1 MLKIKDNISKIK
13 LKKKLLKLGFFES
26 WDYIGLIKIATIYK
40 FNNPQISIKGTEI
53 KIEIFNLEDN
63 EEDIKFV
70 SDTLYDLIQA
80 DLVEKVVE

>member
-26 WDYIGLIKIATIYK
+26 WEHIGLIKIATIYK

-53 KIEIFNLEDN
+53 KIEIFNEDN

-70 SDTLYDLIQA
+70 SDTLYDLINA
-80 DLVEKVVE
+80 GLVEKI